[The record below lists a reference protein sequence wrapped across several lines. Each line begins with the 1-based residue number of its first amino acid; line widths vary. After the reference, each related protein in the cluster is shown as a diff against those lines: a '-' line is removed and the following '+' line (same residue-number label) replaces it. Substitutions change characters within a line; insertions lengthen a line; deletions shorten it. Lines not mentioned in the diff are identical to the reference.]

1 MLYLVQTMKQMV
13 TFELFSVSTGYY
25 SERQAIAEA
34 QSPSAC
40 YFFNIKLIYSK
51 VNLFDSWSGSLNNIF
66 FFYIINNAFS
76 PLRSARVI
84 GALLGE
90 IGKDG
95 SILVSKYINIVAIC
109 MFNNKCLFLPSNRNF
124 GNLLW

>member
-1 MLYLVQTMKQMV
+1 MVISAFKNVLYVVQTMKQMV
-13 TFELFSVSTGYY
+13 TFELFPVSTGYY

-34 QSPSAC
+34 QSQSAC

-51 VNLFDSWSGSLNNIF
+51 VNLFDSWSGSLNN
-66 FFYIINNAFS
+66 NACS
-76 PLRSARVI
+76 PLRSTREARVI

-95 SILVSKYINIVAIC
+95 SILVSKYIYIVAIC
-109 MFNNKCLFLPSNRNF
+109 MFNNKCLF
-124 GNLLW
+124 